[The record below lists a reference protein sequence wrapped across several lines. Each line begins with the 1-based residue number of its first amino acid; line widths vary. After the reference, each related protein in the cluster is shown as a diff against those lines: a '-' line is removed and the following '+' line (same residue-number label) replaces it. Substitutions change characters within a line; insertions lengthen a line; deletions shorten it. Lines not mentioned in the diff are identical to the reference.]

1 MAIKLNAATGG
12 GSVALDAPNSTD
24 SNANVVLTLPTND
37 GDSGQ
42 YLQTNGSG
50 TLSWQTVT
58 DTTTN
63 LTRSTAVDTTS
74 GTEIDFTGIPSGVRR
89 ITILLN
95 RVSTNGTEYMKILI
109 GDSGGFEETDYYSIS
124 GQTFSSNGNAHEAS
138 NGFTTTWGSTAG
150 NRTGAFFL
158 HNLTG
163 NMWVFSGMH
172 SGEDGV
178 NKGVVMTGGRKSLS
192 GELTQIRI
200 TQTGSNT
207 FDNGN
212 VNIFYEV

>member
-1 MAIKLNAATGG
+1 MTLKLNGSSA
-12 GSVALDAPNSTD
+12 GSVSIDAPADTSPSGSD
-24 SNANVVLTLPTND
+24 ISFTLPTAD
-37 GDSGQ
+37 GSTGQ
-42 YLQTNGSG
+42 VIQTNGSG
-50 TLSWQTVT
+50 ALSFVDQSAS
-58 DTTTN
+58 TN

-95 RVSTNGTEYMKILI
+95 RVSTNGTEYLKFLI
-109 GDSGGFEETDYYSIS
+109 GDSGGFETADYYSIS